1 MSTSTIDFTSNLPG
15 SPRITIDNSR
25 PADEPAIISFTFDE
39 PVTSVEGLTL
49 GGPASGPTISHLN
62 SPDGGRT
69 WLGILPDANDT
80 AASMLMLTGATVA
93 PAAKAEEQVL
103 ADDQSST
110 DSKTEEDHDLSLADD
125 QSSAG
130 SESKV
135 AQDTDDDKAD
145 EEQDDSMV
153 LKSSTEATA
162 APAAKA
168 EEQVLADDQ
177 SSTDSK
183 AEEQDTDD
191 YSMVWD
197 DSWNGD
203 KGYANVDD
211 RDGNYYSDDY
221 SNGGYNWDYNWDDAS
236 GAADVQPLLIV
247 GRPSD
252 ADSYWF

>member
-103 ADDQSST
+103 ADDQSSI
-110 DSKTEEDHDLSLADD
+110 DSKSEEDQSSADSKSEEDHDLSLTDD
-125 QSSAG
+125 QSSAD

-135 AQDTDDDKAD
+135 
-145 EEQDDSMV
+145 
-153 LKSSTEATA
+153 
-162 APAAKA
+162 
-168 EEQVLADDQ
+168 
-177 SSTDSK
+177 
-183 AEEQDTDD
+183 EQDTDNN
-191 YSMVWD
+191 SVVWD

-211 RDGNYYSDDY
+211 KDGNYYGDDY
-221 SNGGYNWDYNWDDAS
+221 SYGDYNWDYNAS
-236 GAADVQPLLIV
+236 DAADMQPLLIV
-247 GRPSD
+247 GRASD
-252 ADSYWF
+252 AESYWF